1 MRAAGECKESVFF
14 LFTSMKVSGVG
25 WAQGEDVGS
34 NAERLPLR
42 AAVRTVFFFSYEEE
56 QVLSV

>member
-42 AAVRTVFFFSYEEE
+42 AVRTVFFSYEEE